1 MRIQDLVQIKNCIS
15 NSYDLIQELHIE
27 LDTLIRLEHND
38 RSRLTYLHCEVELL
52 KNIAWAIERI
62 EENVDN
68 VDQMRS
74 WVEIFNEV
82 NYIHDVVSYFSPIE
96 GVSVHVDIPSMEDLI
111 LDMENSL
118 TKERVEKIFQY
129 FDKILGLYMMG

>member
-27 LDTLIRLEHND
+27 LDTLIRLEHKD

-52 KNIAWAIERI
+52 KNITWAIERI
-62 EENVDN
+62 EENVDD

-74 WVEIFNEV
+74 WVEMFNEA
-82 NYIHDVVSYFSPIE
+82 NYIHDIVSDFSPIE

-118 TKERVEKIFQY
+118 TKERVEKLFQY